1 MNDEQ
6 CIKQIVSNI
15 SSLKDIDVNNTP
27 PYNVLTS
34 MKTIHRNLEL
44 LKIDVSKIDL
54 IDKFE
59 SELIDL
65 RVRLSKL
72 QIYYSDKSEEYKN
85 RILNILDTHLAKFE
99 KIRELKRQMD
109 GLEKQDTEISL
120 VEKQM
125 ILLGIQKE

>member
-120 VEKQM
+120 AEKQM